1 MVEISLD
8 DHMQSETSTPLLITY
23 STLTCLLVSV
33 HLLALMISTCIIPLL
48 ESNHTLS
55 DEDLGTMHIYIEFAW
70 ILSTGF
76 GEKLSCFFLFG
87 KMVLFISLRNIFIP
101 FGNHGCML
109 GEIFFYCTSCSDRV
123 DGYYHTYYACI
134 LYIFIAFLSTYCDTE
149 IKSSSK

>member
-76 GEKLSCFFLFG
+76 GEKLSCFFFVWKNG
-87 KMVLFISLRNIFIP
+87 IIYFIK
-101 FGNHGCML
+101 
-109 GEIFFYCTSCSDRV
+109 EYFYSFWKSR
-123 DGYYHTYYACI
+123 
-134 LYIFIAFLSTYCDTE
+134 LYVG
-149 IKSSSK
+149 